1 MIDYKVGEE
10 SQNKIKSQIQEISP
24 NYNEENIV
32 AQIRYLR
39 DKINDFEEIKIKQ
52 KRYTNIILTLIFMIL
67 VFISIPT
74 FLEIIVLINGI
85 SNL

>member
-10 SQNKIKSQIQEISP
+10 SQNKIKSQIQEISQ

-39 DKINDFEEIKIKQ
+39 DKINEYEEIKIKQ